1 MTKVSATEAA
11 KLAGKSIPTI
21 TRAIKSGALAA
32 EKQKPRGYLIDVSEL
47 DRVYDLKAPVTN
59 NITNKLEHETPN
71 DTKALEVEVELLREM
86 LEKTEA
92 DRDDWKAQA
101 QKAQDITALIT
112 HQQDT
117 PAQPSTGFF
126 GRVKAVFTV

>member
-21 TRAIKSGALAA
+21 TRAIKSNKLSA

-47 DRVYDLKAPVTN
+47 ERVFDLKSPVSNDVTN
-59 NITNKLEHETPN
+59 ALDGETYN
-71 DTKALEVEVELLREM
+71 NNKALEVEVKLLREM

-112 HQQDT
+112 HQPDT
-117 PAQPSTGFF
+117 PAQPSTGFL
-126 GRVKAVFTV
+126 GRVKAVFTG